1 LSEING
7 IQAFDEKMY
16 RIIQN
21 YFSETLTKHGATA
34 KGADWRD
41 DHAQQLRFVELSRI
55 LSTSENEHF
64 TVTDFGCGT
73 GAFSDFLV
81 KEKFNFSYLGIDC
94 TRLMIETAR
103 NINSNKANCR
113 FEEATCLSSPTDFTV
128 VSGTF
133 NYKGMTPFSQW
144 QDYVLDTLGNIDR
157 FSTRGFAF
165 NLLTSYSDEDKML
178 DHLYYPEPAFY
189 FDFCKRNFSRNVAL
203 LHDYGA
209 YEFTILVRKQ

>member
-1 LSEING
+1 LPEIKG

-16 RIIQN
+16 QIIQN

-34 KGADWRD
+34 RGADWKD

-55 LSTSENEHF
+55 FSKVENDYF

-103 NINSNKANCR
+103 NINSDKANCR
-113 FEEATCLSSPTDFTV
+113 FEEATCLSSQTDFTV

>member
-1 LSEING
+1 
-7 IQAFDEKMY
+7 MY
-16 RIIQN
+16 QIIQN

-34 KGADWRD
+34 RGADWKD
-41 DHAQQLRFVELSRI
+41 EHAQQLRFVELSRI
-55 LSTSENEHF
+55 FSKAKNDYF

-81 KEKFNFSYLGIDC
+81 KEKYKFGYLGIDC

-103 NINSNKANCR
+103 NINSDKTNCR
-113 FEEATCLSSPTDFTV
+113 FEEASSLSSPTDFTV